1 MIREWHRKSSL
12 TKHKSGR
19 ESSCSPPRRSAAGLT
34 HDRRPMTRRYPP
46 LAAPGSTVPGTV
58 PGTTLLPQCSC
69 EPERRR
75 QPPTPEGA
83 FRRHFFQSSLSGSV
97 LAPEG
102 SSRTE
107 SRLKPLFRRHLLAG
121 GPISAE
127 RGRALSPGVCSWD
140 EKSPAS
146 QGDGAVEQLADA
158 TASSCAG
165 ASCGREGRRPAPR
178 AFRQPTA
185 AGSACHLSRAARIPG
200 SPSRSW
206 SP

>member
-1 MIREWHRKSSL
+1 VLASKTVGSWTNAR
-12 TKHKSGR
+12 
-19 ESSCSPPRRSAAGLT
+19 PPA
-34 HDRRPMTRRYPP
+34 DDKKVPRPSQHQ
-46 LAAPGSTVPGTV
+46 AAPFQVPFQV
-58 PGTTLLPQCSC
+58 PHFCPNAPANLKDAGN
-69 EPERRR
+69 
-75 QPPTPEGA
+75 PPTPEGA